1 MPGVP
6 VIFDRAL
13 LAQRRARAAAAMAS
27 ADFLLEE
34 VAADFA
40 DRLAMI
46 KRDFARAVD
55 LGSHTGLVADAIAAL
70 PNVGMVIRAERC
82 EALLAGRPGAR
93 LVCDEELLP
102 FAPGLLDLVVS
113 GLTLQ
118 WVNDLPGTLK
128 QIAAALKP
136 DGLFLA
142 ALLGGDTLYELR
154 QALTAAEIEAR
165 GGASPRVSPFV
176 EVRDLGT
183 LLQRAGFA
191 LPVTDTDRLTA
202 RYADMFELMGEL
214 KAMGATNVMSERS
227 RSTLPRGVL
236 LRAAEI
242 YAERFA
248 GTDGRIPASFEIVT
262 ATGWRPHDS
271 QQKPLRP
278 GSARMRL
285 ADALGTREI
294 PAGEKAK
301 PRG

>member
-13 LAQRRARAAAAMAS
+13 LARRRARAAAAMPS
-27 ADFLLEE
+27 VDFLLRE

-46 KRDFARAVD
+46 KREFARAVD
-55 LGSHTGLVADAIAAL
+55 LGSHTGLVAEAIAAL
-70 PNVGMVIRAERC
+70 ANVGMVVRTERC
-82 EALLAGRPGAR
+82 EALLAGRPGAT

-102 FAPGLLDLVVS
+102 FAPGSLNLVVS

-118 WVNDLPGTLK
+118 WVNDLPGTLA

-142 ALLGGDTLYELR
+142 ALLGGDTLNELR
-154 QALTAAEIEAR
+154 QTLTAAEVEMR

-202 RYADMFELMGEL
+202 RYSDMFELMGEL
-214 KAMGATNVMSERS
+214 KAMGATNAMRERS
-227 RSTLPRGVL
+227 RAPLPRGVL

-248 GTDGRIPASFEIVT
+248 GADGRIPATFEIVT
-262 ATGWRPHDS
+262 ATGWRPHES

-278 GSARMRL
+278 GSARTRL

-301 PRG
+301 PR

>member
-13 LAQRRARAAAAMAS
+13 LARRRARAAAAMPS
-27 ADFLLEE
+27 VDFLLRE

-46 KRDFARAVD
+46 KREFARAVD
-55 LGSHTGLVADAIAAL
+55 LGSHTGLVAEAIAAL
-70 PNVGMVIRAERC
+70 ANVGMVVRTERC
-82 EALLAGRPGAR
+82 EALLAGRPGAT

-102 FAPGLLDLVVS
+102 FAPGSLNLVVS

-118 WVNDLPGTLK
+118 WVNDLPGTLA

-142 ALLGGDTLYELR
+142 ALLGGDTLNELR
-154 QALTAAEIEAR
+154 QALAAAEVEMR

-202 RYADMFELMGEL
+202 RYSDMFELMGEL
-214 KAMGATNVMSERS
+214 EAMGATNAMRERS
-227 RSTLPRGVL
+227 RAPLPRGVL

-248 GTDGRIPASFEIVT
+248 GADGRIPATFEIVT
-262 ATGWRPHDS
+262 ATGWRPHES

-278 GSARMRL
+278 GSARTRL

-301 PRG
+301 PR